1 MFDKQKKTKLLTPIV
16 VSNLS
21 ILLGEIKILDKVNC
35 KIHNESI
42 IAILGP
48 NGAGKSM
55 FLKSINGLI
64 GVESRKIYFNS
75 REINDHIRK
84 DMALV
89 FQKPTLLRRTV
100 LENMQFVLEKKNKI
114 SNLQITNLLQRVG
127 LDIYKYK
134 PARLLSGGEQQRL
147 SLARALLINPSL
159 LLLDEPTAN
168 LDPYSLNLIEEIIL
182 DENKKG
188 KTIILTT
195 HDMGQAKRLAK
206 EILFFNKGKLLEQ
219 TKAINFFKKPKTK
232 EAQSYING
240 KILLWTL
247 FYQNIFG

>member
-1 MFDKQKKTKLLTPIV
+1 MFDNQKKSKSLTPIV

-21 ILLGEIKILDKVNC
+21 LLLGKTKILDKIKC
-35 KIHNESI
+35 KIHNETI
-42 IAILGP
+42 VAVLGP

-55 FLKSINGLI
+55 FLKTINGLI
-64 GVESRKIYFNS
+64 GVESRIINYNS
-75 REINDHIRK
+75 IEINDYIRK
-84 DMALV
+84 EIAMV
-89 FQKPTLLRRTV
+89 FQKPTLLRRSV
-100 LENMQFVLEKKNKI
+100 FENMQFVLKNKNKL
-114 SNLQITNLLQRVG
+114 SNLEIMRLLQRVS
-127 LDIYKYK
+127 LDTFKDK

-240 KILLWTL
+240 KILL
-247 FYQNIFG
+247 

>member
-1 MFDKQKKTKLLTPIV
+1 MFDNQKKSKSLTPIV

-21 ILLGEIKILDKVNC
+21 LLLGKTKILDKIKC

-42 IAILGP
+42 VAVLGP
-48 NGAGKSM
+48 NGAGKSL
-55 FLKSINGLI
+55 FLKTINGLTP
-64 GVESRKIYFNS
+64 VESGKIKFNS
-75 REINDHIRK
+75 KEINYQIRK
-84 DMALV
+84 EIALV

-100 LENMQFVLEKKNKI
+100 LENMQFVLEKKNKL
-114 SNLQITNLLQRVG
+114 SNLEIMNHLQKVG
-127 LDIYKYK
+127 LDTYKHK

-206 EILFFNKGKLLEQ
+206 EILFFDKGKLLEQ
-219 TKAINFFKKPKTK
+219 TKAINFFAKPKTK
-232 EAQSYING
+232 EAQNYING
-240 KILLWTL
+240 KILL
-247 FYQNIFG
+247 

>member
-1 MFDKQKKTKLLTPIV
+1 MFDKQKKSKSLTPIV

-21 ILLGEIKILDKVNC
+21 FLLGEIKILDKINC

-48 NGAGKSM
+48 NGGGKSM

-84 DMALV
+84 DMAIV

-240 KILLWTL
+240 KILL
-247 FYQNIFG
+247 

>member
-1 MFDKQKKTKLLTPIV
+1 MFDIQKESKSLTPIV
-16 VSNLS
+16 ISNLS
-21 ILLGEIKILDKVNC
+21 LLLGKTKILDNINC
-35 KIHNESI
+35 KINNKSI
-42 IAILGP
+42 FAILGP

-55 FLKSINGLI
+55 FLKTINGLV
-64 GVESRKIYFNS
+64 GVKSGKINFNS
-75 REINDHIRK
+75 REINEYIRK
-84 DMALV
+84 KIALV
-89 FQKPTLLRRTV
+89 FQKPILLRRSV
-100 LENMQFVLEKKNKI
+100 LENMQFVLEKKNKL
-114 SNLQITNLLQRVG
+114 SNFEIMKLLQRVG
-127 LDIYKYK
+127 LDTFKDK

-219 TKAINFFKKPKTK
+219 TKAINFFKKPKTI

-240 KILLWTL
+240 KILL
-247 FYQNIFG
+247 

>member
-1 MFDKQKKTKLLTPIV
+1 MFDKQKKSKSLTPIV

-21 ILLGEIKILDKVNC
+21 ILLGEIKILDKINC

-147 SLARALLINPSL
+147 SLARALLINPSI

-240 KILLWTL
+240 KILL
-247 FYQNIFG
+247 

>member
-1 MFDKQKKTKLLTPIV
+1 MFDNQKKSKSLTPIV

-21 ILLGEIKILDKVNC
+21 LLLGKTKILDKIKC
-35 KIHNESI
+35 KIHNETI
-42 IAILGP
+42 VAVLGP

-55 FLKSINGLI
+55 FLKTINGLI
-64 GVESRKIYFNS
+64 DVESLKIKFNS
-75 REINDHIRK
+75 TAINDYIRK
-84 DMALV
+84 EIAIV
-89 FQKPTLLRRTV
+89 FQKPTLLRRSV
-100 LENMQFVLEKKNKI
+100 FENMQFVLEKKNKL
-114 SNLQITNLLQRVG
+114 SNIEIMKLLQRVS
-127 LDIYKYK
+127 LDTFKDK

-206 EILFFNKGKLLEQ
+206 EILFFNKGRLLEQ
-219 TKAINFFKKPKTK
+219 TRTINFFKMPKTK

-240 KILLWTL
+240 KILL
-247 FYQNIFG
+247 

>member
-1 MFDKQKKTKLLTPIV
+1 MFDKQKKSKSLTPIV

-21 ILLGEIKILDKVNC
+21 ILLDEIKILDKINC

-114 SNLQITNLLQRVG
+114 SNLEIINLLQRVG

-240 KILLWTL
+240 KILL
-247 FYQNIFG
+247 

>member
-1 MFDKQKKTKLLTPIV
+1 MFDKQNKSKSLTPIV

-21 ILLGEIKILDKVNC
+21 ILLGEIKILDKINC

-84 DMALV
+84 DMAIV

-240 KILLWTL
+240 KILL
-247 FYQNIFG
+247 

>member
-1 MFDKQKKTKLLTPIV
+1 MFDKQKKSKSLTPIV

-21 ILLGEIKILDKVNC
+21 ILLGEIKILDKINC

-206 EILFFNKGKLLEQ
+206 EILFFNKGKLLAQ
-219 TKAINFFKKPKTK
+219 TKAINYFKKPMTK

-240 KILLWTL
+240 KFLL
-247 FYQNIFG
+247 

>member
-1 MFDKQKKTKLLTPIV
+1 MFDNQKTSKSLTPIV

-21 ILLGEIKILDKVNC
+21 LLLGEIKILDKIKC

-64 GVESRKIYFNS
+64 GVESGKIYFNS

-84 DMALV
+84 EIALV

-240 KILLWTL
+240 KILL
-247 FYQNIFG
+247 

>member
-1 MFDKQKKTKLLTPIV
+1 MFDKQKKSKSLTPIV

-21 ILLGEIKILDKVNC
+21 ILLNEIKILDKINC

-147 SLARALLINPSL
+147 SLARALLINPSI

-219 TKAINFFKKPKTK
+219 TKAINFFTKPKTK

-240 KILLWTL
+240 KILL
-247 FYQNIFG
+247 

>member
-1 MFDKQKKTKLLTPIV
+1 MFDNQKKSKSLTPIV

-21 ILLGEIKILDKVNC
+21 ILLDEIKILDKINC

-168 LDPYSLNLIEEIIL
+168 LDP
-182 DENKKG
+182 
-188 KTIILTT
+188 
-195 HDMGQAKRLAK
+195 
-206 EILFFNKGKLLEQ
+206 
-219 TKAINFFKKPKTK
+219 
-232 EAQSYING
+232 
-240 KILLWTL
+240 
-247 FYQNIFG
+247 

>member
-1 MFDKQKKTKLLTPIV
+1 MFDNQKTSKSLTPIV

-21 ILLGEIKILDKVNC
+21 LLLGEIKILDKIKC

-247 FYQNIFG
+247 FN

>member
-1 MFDKQKKTKLLTPIV
+1 MFDKQKKSKSLTPIV

-21 ILLGEIKILDKVNC
+21 ILLGEIKILDKINC

-206 EILFFNKGKLLEQ
+206 EILFFNKGRLLEQ

-240 KILLWTL
+240 KILL
-247 FYQNIFG
+247 

>member
-1 MFDKQKKTKLLTPIV
+1 MFDNQKKSKSLTPIV

-21 ILLGEIKILDKVNC
+21 LLLGKTKILDKIKC

-42 IAILGP
+42 VAVLGP

-55 FLKSINGLI
+55 FLKTINGII
-64 GVESRKIYFNS
+64 GVHS
-75 REINDHIRK
+75 REIKFNSIEINDYIRK
-84 DMALV
+84 EIAMV
-89 FQKPTLLRRTV
+89 FQKPTLLRRSV
-100 LENMQFVLEKKNKI
+100 FENMQFVLEKKNKL
-114 SNLQITNLLQRVG
+114 SNLEIMKLLQRVSLG
-127 LDIYKYK
+127 TFKDK

-219 TKAINFFKKPKTK
+219 TEAINFFKKPKTN

-240 KILLWTL
+240 KILL
-247 FYQNIFG
+247 

>member
-1 MFDKQKKTKLLTPIV
+1 MFDKQKKSKSLTPIV
-16 VSNLS
+16 TSNLS
-21 ILLGEIKILDKVNC
+21 LLLGKTKILDKINC
-35 KIHNESI
+35 KINNKSI
-42 IAILGP
+42 FAILGP

-64 GVESRKIYFNS
+64 GVNPGKINFNS
-75 REINDHIRK
+75 REIDDHIRK
-84 DMALV
+84 EIALV
-89 FQKPTLLRRTV
+89 FQKPTLLRRSV
-100 LENMQFVLEKKNKI
+100 FENMQFVLEKKNPLY
-114 SNLQITNLLQRVG
+114 NLEIMKLLQRVG
-127 LDIYKYK
+127 LNIYKDK

-182 DENKKG
+182 EENKKG

-232 EAQSYING
+232 EAQ
-240 KILLWTL
+240 
-247 FYQNIFG
+247 F

>member
-1 MFDKQKKTKLLTPIV
+1 MFDKQKKSKSLTPIV

-21 ILLGEIKILDKVNC
+21 ILLGEIKILDKINC

-64 GVESRKIYFNS
+64 EVESRKIYFNS

-240 KILLWTL
+240 KILL
-247 FYQNIFG
+247 

>member
-1 MFDKQKKTKLLTPIV
+1 MFDKQKKSKSLTPIV

-21 ILLGEIKILDKVNC
+21 LLLGKTKILDKIKC

-42 IAILGP
+42 VAVLGP
-48 NGAGKSM
+48 NGAGKSI
-55 FLKSINGLI
+55 FLKTINGLI
-64 GVESRKIYFNS
+64 GVESRKINFNS
-75 REINDHIRK
+75 KEINDYIRK
-84 DMALV
+84 EIAMV
-89 FQKPTLLRRTV
+89 FQKPTLLRRSV
-100 LENMQFVLEKKNKI
+100 FENMHFVLEKKNPL
-114 SNLQITNLLQRVG
+114 SNLEIMKLLQRVG
-127 LDIYKYK
+127 LGTFKDK

-219 TKAINFFKKPKTK
+219 TKATNFFKKPKTN

-240 KILLWTL
+240 KILL
-247 FYQNIFG
+247 

>member
-1 MFDKQKKTKLLTPIV
+1 MFDNQKTSKSLTPIV

-21 ILLGEIKILDKVNC
+21 LLLGETKILDKINC

-42 IAILGP
+42 IAVLGP

-240 KILLWTL
+240 KILL
-247 FYQNIFG
+247 

>member
-1 MFDKQKKTKLLTPIV
+1 MFDNQKKSKSLTPIV

-21 ILLGEIKILDKVNC
+21 LLLGKTKILDKIKC

-42 IAILGP
+42 VAVLGP

-55 FLKSINGLI
+55 FLKTINGLI
-64 GVESRKIYFNS
+64 GVKSQKINFNS
-75 REINDHIRK
+75 IEINDYI
-84 DMALV
+84 
-89 FQKPTLLRRTV
+89 
-100 LENMQFVLEKKNKI
+100 EKKNPL
-114 SNLQITNLLQRVG
+114 SNLEIMKLLQRVS
-127 LDIYKYK
+127 LDTFKDK

-219 TKAINFFKKPKTK
+219 TKATNFFKKPKTK

-240 KILLWTL
+240 KILL
-247 FYQNIFG
+247 

>member
-1 MFDKQKKTKLLTPIV
+1 MFDEQKKSKSLTPIV
-16 VSNLS
+16 ISNLS
-21 ILLGEIKILDKVNC
+21 LLLGKTKILDKIKCN
-35 KIHNESI
+35 IYNETI
-42 IAILGP
+42 IAVLGP
-48 NGAGKSM
+48 NGAGKSL
-55 FLKSINGLI
+55 FLKTINGLTP
-64 GVESRKIYFNS
+64 VESGKIKFNS
-75 REINDHIRK
+75 KEINYQIRK
-84 DMALV
+84 EIALV
-89 FQKPTLLRRTV
+89 VQKPTLLRRTV
-100 LENMQFVLEKKNKI
+100 LENMQFVLEKKNKL
-114 SNLQITNLLQRVG
+114 SNLQIMNHLQRVG
-127 LDIYKYK
+127 LDTFKDK

-232 EAQSYING
+232 EAQSYIDG
-240 KILLWTL
+240 KILL
-247 FYQNIFG
+247 

>member
-1 MFDKQKKTKLLTPIV
+1 MFDKQKKSKSLTPIV

-21 ILLGEIKILDKVNC
+21 ILLGEIKILDKINC

-147 SLARALLINPSL
+147 SFARALLVNPSL

-240 KILLWTL
+240 KILL
-247 FYQNIFG
+247 

>member
-1 MFDKQKKTKLLTPIV
+1 MFEKQKKSKSLTPIV

-21 ILLGEIKILDKVNC
+21 ILLGETKILDKINC
-35 KIHNESI
+35 KIHNKSI

-206 EILFFNKGKLLEQ
+206 EILFFDKGKLLEQ
-219 TKAINFFKKPKTK
+219 TKAINFFAKPKTK
-232 EAQSYING
+232 EAQNYING
-240 KILLWTL
+240 KILL
-247 FYQNIFG
+247 

>member
-1 MFDKQKKTKLLTPIV
+1 MFDNQKTSKSLTPIV

-21 ILLGEIKILDKVNC
+21 LLLGEIKILDKINC

-240 KILLWTL
+240 KILL
-247 FYQNIFG
+247 

>member
-1 MFDKQKKTKLLTPIV
+1 MFDKQKKSKSLTNIV

-21 ILLGEIKILDKVNC
+21 ILLGEIKILDKINC

-240 KILLWTL
+240 KILL
-247 FYQNIFG
+247 

>member
-1 MFDKQKKTKLLTPIV
+1 MFDKQKKSKSLTPIV

-21 ILLGEIKILDKVNC
+21 ILLGEIKILDKINC

-64 GVESRKIYFNS
+64 GIESRKIYFNS

-114 SNLQITNLLQRVG
+114 SNLQITNILQRVG

-240 KILLWTL
+240 KILL
-247 FYQNIFG
+247 

>member
-1 MFDKQKKTKLLTPIV
+1 MFDDQKKSKSLTPIV
-16 VSNLS
+16 ISNLS
-21 ILLGEIKILDKVNC
+21 LMLGKNKILDEINC
-35 KIHNESI
+35 KINNKSI
-42 IAILGP
+42 LAVLGP
-48 NGAGKSM
+48 NGAGKSI
-55 FLKSINGLI
+55 FLKTINGLI
-64 GVESRKIYFNS
+64 GIETGKLNFNS

-84 DMALV
+84 EMALV

-100 LENMQFVLEKKNKI
+100 FENMQFIFEKKNKLSYLEI
-114 SNLQITNLLQRVG
+114 MNLLQRVG
-127 LDIYKYK
+127 LDSYKDR

-168 LDPYSLNLIEEIIL
+168 LDPYSLNLIEEIVL

-219 TKAINFFKKPKTK
+219 TKAINFFTKPKTK

-240 KILLWTL
+240 KILL
-247 FYQNIFG
+247 

>member
-1 MFDKQKKTKLLTPIV
+1 MFDNQKKSKSLTPIV

-21 ILLGEIKILDKVNC
+21 LLLGEIKILDKINC

-206 EILFFNKGKLLEQ
+206 EILFFNKGRLLEQ

-247 FYQNIFG
+247 FN

>member
-1 MFDKQKKTKLLTPIV
+1 MFDKQKKSKSLTPIV

-21 ILLGEIKILDKVNC
+21 ILLGEIKILDKINC

-100 LENMQFVLEKKNKI
+100 LENMQFVLEKKIKI

-240 KILLWTL
+240 KILL
-247 FYQNIFG
+247 

>member
-1 MFDKQKKTKLLTPIV
+1 MFDNQKKSKSLTPIV

-21 ILLGEIKILDKVNC
+21 LLLGKTKILDKIKC
-35 KIHNESI
+35 KIHNETI
-42 IAILGP
+42 VAVLGP

-55 FLKSINGLI
+55 FLKTINGLI
-64 GVESRKIYFNS
+64 AVEYRKINFNS
-75 REINDHIRK
+75 IEINDYIRK
-84 DMALV
+84 EIAMV
-89 FQKPTLLRRTV
+89 FQKPTLLRRSV
-100 LENMQFVLEKKNKI
+100 FENMQFVLEKKNKL
-114 SNLQITNLLQRVG
+114 SNLEIMKLLQRVS
-127 LDIYKYK
+127 LDTFKDK

-182 DENKKG
+182 DENKQG
-188 KTIILTT
+188 KPIIFTT

-206 EILFFNKGKLLEQ
+206 EIHFFNKGKLLEQ

-232 EAQSYING
+232 EGQSYING
-240 KILLWTL
+240 KILL
-247 FYQNIFG
+247 

>member
-1 MFDKQKKTKLLTPIV
+1 MFDNQKKSKLLTPLV

-21 ILLGEIKILDKVNC
+21 LLLGKTKILDKIKC

-42 IAILGP
+42 VAVLGP
-48 NGAGKSM
+48 NGAGKSI
-55 FLKSINGLI
+55 FLKTINGLI
-64 GVESRKIYFNS
+64 GVESRKINFNS
-75 REINDHIRK
+75 KEIDDYIRK
-84 DMALV
+84 EMAMV
-89 FQKPTLLRRTV
+89 FQKPTLLRRSV
-100 LENMQFVLEKKNKI
+100 FENMQFVLDKKNKL
-114 SNLQITNLLQRVG
+114 SNLEIMKLLQRVS
-127 LDIYKYK
+127 LDTFKDK
-134 PARLLSGGEQQRL
+134 PARLLSGGQQQRL

-240 KILLWTL
+240 KILL
-247 FYQNIFG
+247 

>member
-1 MFDKQKKTKLLTPIV
+1 MFDNQKKSKSLTPIV

-21 ILLGEIKILDKVNC
+21 LLLAKTKILDKIKC

-42 IAILGP
+42 VAVLGP

-55 FLKSINGLI
+55 FLKTINGLI
-64 GVESRKIYFNS
+64 GVYS
-75 REINDHIRK
+75 REIKFNSIEINDYIRK
-84 DMALV
+84 EIAMV
-89 FQKPTLLRRTV
+89 FQKPTLLRRSV
-100 LENMQFVLEKKNKI
+100 FENMQFVLERKSKL
-114 SNLQITNLLQRVG
+114 SNIEIMKLLQRVS
-127 LDIYKYK
+127 LDTFKEK

-240 KILLWTL
+240 KILL
-247 FYQNIFG
+247 

>member
-1 MFDKQKKTKLLTPIV
+1 MFDNQKKSKSLTPIV

-21 ILLGEIKILDKVNC
+21 ILLGEIKILDKINC
-35 KIHNESI
+35 KIHKESI

-114 SNLQITNLLQRVG
+114 SNLEIINLLQRVG

-206 EILFFNKGKLLEQ
+206 EILFFDKGKLLEQ
-219 TKAINFFKKPKTK
+219 TKAINFFAKPKTK
-232 EAQSYING
+232 EAQNYING
-240 KILLWTL
+240 KILL
-247 FYQNIFG
+247 

>member
-1 MFDKQKKTKLLTPIV
+1 MFDDQQKSKSLIPIV
-16 VSNLS
+16 ISNLS
-21 ILLGEIKILDKVNC
+21 LSLGKIKILDEINC
-35 KIHNESI
+35 KIKDKSI
-42 IAILGP
+42 IAVLGP

-55 FLKSINGLI
+55 FLKTINGLI
-64 GVESRKIYFNS
+64 GLEAGKINFNS
-75 REINDHIRK
+75 RKINDHIRK
-84 DMALV
+84 EIALV
-89 FQKPTLLRRTV
+89 FQKPTLLRRSV
-100 LENMQFVLEKKNKI
+100 FENMEFVLEKKNKL
-114 SNLQITNLLQRVG
+114 SNLEIMKLLKRVG
-127 LDIYKYK
+127 LDTFKDK

-206 EILFFNKGKLLEQ
+206 EIFFFNKGELLEQ
-219 TKAINFFKKPKTK
+219 TKAINFFKKPKTN

-240 KILLWTL
+240 KILL
-247 FYQNIFG
+247 